1 MLPKESADDKEKE
14 VKRKKRQMKL
24 EADTDS
30 SLKVYFFTSLNC
42 FFIELVSICSRKL
55 S

>member
-1 MLPKESADDKEKE
+1 MLPKESTDDKEKE

-30 SLKVYFFTSLNC
+30 SLKATKKLTS
-42 FFIELVSICSRKL
+42 SIFPDCS
-55 S
+55 